1 MLTNLHPPKVIEF
14 ALAQITEILKKHI
27 EITSLYYFGMQSSAQ
42 GTHNS
47 LNNDA
52 SKQQQHYHFYLFL
65 LSKHI
70 PSNAVANLSDI
81 VRQDSGGKYTIS
93 LLLYMPKQLIA
104 ALDHNKYFFSRIIQS
119 GGLVEGSPFELA
131 PLQLSQIPELDIKG
145 ITNYTQDR
153 TGIAKHC
160 LSLSAIKENAGILSA
175 NLIRLSFEQLFLGT
189 IYAFLHYRP
198 QHHHPFYL
206 FKLVQF
212 CHEIPSNI
220 FSEQLFEQSQLKSIF
235 CFNHTELRYL
245 SSALY
250 SLADLHMAHSYC
262 QCLLDYLLP
271 IVNHQL
277 QTLKTKNVMKK
288 EKLINKLQE

>member
-1 MLTNLHPPKVIEF
+1 MLTNLHPSKVIEF
-14 ALAQITEILKKHI
+14 ALTQITEILKKHI
-27 EITSLYYFGMQSSAQ
+27 EITSLYYFGMLSSAQ
-42 GTHNS
+42 GIHNS

-52 SKQQQHYHFYLFL
+52 SKQQQHYHFYLLL

-70 PSNAVANLSDI
+70 PSNSVANLSDI

-104 ALDHNKYFFSRIIQS
+104 ASDHNKYFFFRIIQS

-131 PLQLSQIPELDIKG
+131 PLQLSQIPELDTKG

-153 TGIAKHC
+153 MAIAKHC
-160 LSLSAIKENAGILSA
+160 LNFSVINENTELLSAH
-175 NLIRLSFEQLFLGT
+175 LIRLSFEQLCLGS
-189 IYAFLHYRP
+189 IYAFLHYHP
-198 QHHHPFYL
+198 QHHHPVYL

-212 CHEIPSNI
+212 CHEIPPNI
-220 FSEQLFEQSQLKSIF
+220 FSEQLFEQSPLKRIF
-235 CFNHTELRYL
+235 CFHHTELRYR
-245 SSALY
+245 SS
-250 SLADLHMAHSYC
+250 SLFSVTDLHMAYSYC

-277 QTLKTKNVMKK
+277 QTLKTASHEN
-288 EKLINKLQE
+288 EKT

>member
-14 ALAQITEILKKHI
+14 ALTQITEILKKHI
-27 EITSLYYFGMQSSAQ
+27 EITSLYYFGMLSSAQ

-52 SKQQQHYHFYLFL
+52 SKQQQHYHFYLLL

-70 PSNAVANLSDI
+70 STNAVANLSDL
-81 VRQDSGGKYTIS
+81 VFQESGGKYTIS

-104 ALDHNKYFFSRIIQS
+104 ASGHNKYFFSKVLQS

-131 PLQLSQIPELDIKG
+131 PLQLSQIPEMDTKG

-153 TGIAKHC
+153 IAISKHC
-160 LSLSAIKENAGILSA
+160 LNLSAIKEYAGILSA
-175 NLIRLSFEQLFLGT
+175 HLIRLSFEQLCLGT

-198 QHHHPFYL
+198 QHHHPLYL
-206 FKLVQF
+206 FKLVKF
-212 CHEIPSNI
+212 CLEIPPNI
-220 FSEQLFEQSQLKSIF
+220 FSERLFEQFPLKSIF
-235 CFNHTELRYL
+235 CFHHTELRYR
-245 SSALY
+245 SSALF
-250 SLADLHMAHSYC
+250 SVTDLHMAYSYC

-277 QTLKTKNVMKK
+277 QTLKTASHEN
-288 EKLINKLQE
+288 EKT

>member
-14 ALAQITEILKKHI
+14 ALVQITEILKKHI

-52 SKQQQHYHFYLFL
+52 SKQQQHYHFYLLL

-70 PSNAVANLSDI
+70 PSNSVANLSDI
-81 VRQDSGGKYTIS
+81 VHQDSGGKYTIS

-104 ALDHNKYFFSRIIQS
+104 ASDHNKYFFSKIIQS

-131 PLQLSQIPELDIKG
+131 LLKLSQIPELDIKG

-153 TGIAKHC
+153 IAIAKHC
-160 LSLSAIKENAGILSA
+160 LNLSAIEENAGILNA
-175 NLIRLSFEQLFLGT
+175 HLIRLSFEQLCLGT
-189 IYAFLHYRP
+189 IYAFLHYHP
-198 QHHHPFYL
+198 QHHHSVYL

-220 FSEQLFEQSQLKSIF
+220 FSEQLFEQSPLKNIF
-235 CFNHTELRYL
+235 YFHHTELRYR
-245 SSALY
+245 SSALF
-250 SLADLHMAHSYC
+250 SVAELNMAHSYC

-277 QTLKTKNVMKK
+277 QTLKTASHEN
-288 EKLINKLQE
+288 EKT